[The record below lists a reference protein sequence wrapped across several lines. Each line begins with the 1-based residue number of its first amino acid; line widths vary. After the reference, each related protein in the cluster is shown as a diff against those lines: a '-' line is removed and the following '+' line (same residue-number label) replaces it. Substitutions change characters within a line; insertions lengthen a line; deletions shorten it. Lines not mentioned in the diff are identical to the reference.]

1 MSPMT
6 TNAALQHPAQPVAPQ
21 RDDTAALPRDDTA
34 ALPRDD
40 TAALPRERET
50 APLDA
55 GATAPILDSLAL
67 LDHRTRSRAISRR
80 LAPFGHYLAFGNN
93 GTEWLI
99 RLDEKVIHIGRG
111 LTSDVR
117 VEEQRV
123 SRSHAILV
131 RNGHNTRLLDN
142 RSANGTY
149 VNGRPII
156 ATNIADG
163 DVIRIGPVVMTYV
176 QVV

>member
-1 MSPMT
+1 MT
-6 TNAALQHPAQPVAPQ
+6 TQAPLHHSARPVGPG
-21 RDDTAALPRDDTA
+21 RDETATP
-34 ALPRDD
+34 
-40 TAALPRERET
+40 PREQET
-50 APLDA
+50 APLEA
-55 GATAPILDSLAL
+55 GATAPILNSLAL

-80 LAPFGHYLAFGNN
+80 LAPFGHYLAFADN
-93 GTEWLI
+93 GTDWLVP
-99 RLDEKVIHIGRG
+99 LDEKVVHIGRG

-117 VEEQRV
+117 IEEQRV

-131 RNGHNTRLLDN
+131 RHGHHTRLLDN

-149 VNGRPII
+149 VNGRQVI

>member
-1 MSPMT
+1 MITQAP
-6 TNAALQHPAQPVAPQ
+6 LQPSQHTVIP
-21 RDDTAALPRDDTA
+21 
-34 ALPRDD
+34 
-40 TAALPRERET
+40 PREQDT
-50 APLDA
+50 APLEA
-55 GATAPILDSLAL
+55 GATAPILDSLSM

-80 LAPFGHYLAFGNN
+80 LAPFGHYLAFADN
-93 GTEWLI
+93 GTEWLVL
-99 RLDEKVIHIGRG
+99 LDAKVTHIGRG

-131 RNGHNTRLLDN
+131 RHGHHTRLLDN
-142 RSANGTY
+142 RSANGTF
-149 VNGRPII
+149 VNGRRII

-163 DVIRIGPVVMTYV
+163 DVIRIGPVVMNYL

>member
-1 MSPMT
+1 MT
-6 TNAALQHPAQPVAPQ
+6 TQAPTQPSQHTHVPA
-21 RDDTAALPRDDTA
+21 
-34 ALPRDD
+34 
-40 TAALPRERET
+40 REQDT
-50 APLDA
+50 APLEA

-80 LAPFGHYLAFGNN
+80 LAPFGHYLAFADDS
-93 GTEWLI
+93 TEWLVP
-99 RLDEKVIHIGRG
+99 LDTKVTHIGRG

-131 RNGHNTRLLDN
+131 RHGHGTRLLDN
-142 RSANGTY
+142 RSANGTF
-149 VNGRPII
+149 VNGRRVI

-163 DVIRIGPVVMTYV
+163 DVIRIGPVVMSYL

>member
-1 MSPMT
+1 MT
-6 TNAALQHPAQPVAPQ
+6 TQAPLHHSEQ
-21 RDDTAALPRDDTA
+21 SVSPPREETAM
-34 ALPRDD
+34 
-40 TAALPRERET
+40 LPREQET
-50 APLDA
+50 APLEA
-55 GATAPILDSLAL
+55 GATAPILNSLAL

-80 LAPFGHYLAFGNN
+80 LAPFGHYLAFGDN
-93 GTEWLI
+93 GTDWLVP
-99 RLDEKVIHIGRG
+99 LDEKVVHIGRG

-117 VEEQRV
+117 IEEQRV

-131 RNGHNTRLLDN
+131 RNGHHTRLLDN

-149 VNGRPII
+149 VNGRQII

-163 DVIRIGPVVMTYV
+163 DVIRIGPVVMTYI